1 MNRRHLLAILALAFA
16 PTLAACGSDDE
27 APAQATTLQLSGVY
41 RPVDQGPIGSITFSG
56 SQDYLL
62 MPKGCAG
69 GGCAELGTYR
79 LDTVSHALVL
89 ENGAT
94 HQTRS
99 IALEI
104 LETTPAGGTLVK
116 GVAPLD
122 LVDPGEQLTRPGQQ
136 TTNGQQQVTPGNGGQ
151 QLAQSGSGITGAVT
165 QLLQLIQQA
174 MMNGQ
179 QMKRD
184 DANAKPPAD
193 PPPADPKAAP
203 KNDPNVD
210 CKQGIPNKNSPVDEV
225 AAYFARCPA
234 GP

>member
-1 MNRRHLLAILALAFA
+1 MNRRFIFALLAISLSS
-16 PTLAACGSDDE
+16 TVAACGSDDE
-27 APAQATTLQLSGVY
+27 APTQAATLQLSGVY
-41 RPVDQGPIGSITFSG
+41 RPVGDGAIGSVTFSG

-79 LDTVSHALVL
+79 LDTASKALVL
-89 ENGAT
+89 ENAT
-94 HQTRS
+94 THETRS

-104 LETTPAGGTLVK
+104 IETTPAGGTLVK
-116 GVAPLD
+116 SVRPLD
-122 LVDPGEQLTRPGQQ
+122 LVDPGEQLTRPGGQ
-136 TTNGQQQVTPGNGGQ
+136 TTNGQQQVTGSNGQQ
-151 QLAQSGSGITGAVT
+151 QLANGQGGITGAVS

-184 DANAKPPAD
+184 EPKAD
-193 PPPADPKAAP
+193 PPADPKADPKPVP

-210 CKQGIPNKNSPVDEV
+210 CKQGIPNKDMPLAEV